1 GTTPE
6 AHTPPDD
13 LEGVRTPEAEPPLDA
28 PEGVLIPEAEPP
40 QDAPEGVPAEPARR
54 PRQRRGAWQE
64 LAEETLEAVPASVD
78 DFRGWLKTWMAR
90 NGFPKAYLSKVQVA
104 DSTGSAFASC
114 RCKDEA
120 KARHADRV
128 KHLPPLRALVQL
140 LSEHVPE
147 EEMPDEAELAK
158 AHRRCIKGTG
168 SKREIDTTS
177 GDVVQAWLDF
187 LAVQFS
193 LREAKSGHQ
202 LKYWAAELRDDDG
215 FLPFRVPSCSRRRQT
230 RRTCPPVLLCDVTYK
245 ISNSGWGLALF
256 ALASQHLDAHTAWP
270 ASQAIIIGAAWVPK
284 AVKCLLPDA
293 LLARDVRHVQANVK
307 KHSSPSSSTPL
318 ALRDYLASRVLF
330 SAALPTQTLFTL
342 LWDEVLNSLCGRP
355 EMQTYPSQHF
365 AATPRHE

>member
-1 GTTPE
+1 
-6 AHTPPDD
+6 
-13 LEGVRTPEAEPPLDA
+13 
-28 PEGVLIPEAEPP
+28 
-40 QDAPEGVPAEPARR
+40 
-54 PRQRRGAWQE
+54 
-64 LAEETLEAVPASVD
+64 
-78 DFRGWLKTWMAR
+78 
-90 NGFPKAYLSKVQVA
+90 VA

-128 KHLPPLRALVQL
+128 KHLPPLRALAQL

-147 EEMPDEAELAK
+147 EEMPDEAQLAK

-168 SKREIDTTS
+168 SKRKIDSTS
-177 GDVVQAWLDF
+177 GDLQAWLDF

-215 FLPFRVPSCSRRRQT
+215 FLPLSGLLQPAPADEKVTPGTAVMRSDKMMEMAALVL
-230 RRTCPPVLLCDVTYK
+230 RTCPPVLLCDVTYK

-270 ASQAIIIGAAWVPK
+270 ASQAIIIAAAWVPKESYTSWLAALATMYRIYLPLRLHERVRVVMFDGTTGGEK

-293 LLARDVRHVQANVK
+293 LLARDVRHVQA
-307 KHSSPSSSTPL
+307 
-318 ALRDYLASRVLF
+318 
-330 SAALPTQTLFTL
+330 
-342 LWDEVLNSLCGRP
+342 SLSHVFG
-355 EMQTYPSQHF
+355 M
-365 AATPRHE
+365 